1 MPSECEFSLASAL
14 SNTLT
19 ALPVSASCSGLLQCT
34 VSGKGN
40 IDQKENKALRSLRQ
54 TDCVVKCSDKSK
66 SLVIMSTNQYIEKA
80 QAILNDAGKYEVTD
94 MTAEKLEKQVSTLLK

>member
-1 MPSECEFSLASAL
+1 MGILRAYVHHTPD
-14 SNTLT
+14 
-19 ALPVSASCSGLLQCT
+19 
-34 VSGKGN
+34 KRN

-54 TDCVVKCSDKSK
+54 RDCVVKCSDKSK

-94 MTAEKLEKQVSTLLK
+94 MTAEKLEKQASTLLKKIPYLK